1 MYCRILQVIILAED
15 PDLPAY
21 YFDPL
26 INPITSRNV
35 EKVTIEEEHLEDEDV
50 EDFEVPAYVDPLL
63 EETPLYGDNTAN
75 GIGLLWS
82 PRPYC
87 LRSDRTKRAEDIPLV
102 KAWYREHCPAGMPV
116 KVRVSYQKL
125 LKYFVLNAL
134 KRRPPKPQRKRYLFR
149 SFKGKWFI
157 IFYIRCKQDFLKLIF
172 SFM

>member
-1 MYCRILQVIILAED
+1 M
-15 PDLPAY
+15 
-21 YFDPL
+21 
-26 INPITSRNV
+26 
-35 EKVTIEEEHLEDEDV
+35 EDEELEEFV
-50 EDFEVPAYVDPLL
+50 VPDSVDPLL
-63 EETPLYGDNTAN
+63 EETSLYSDNTAN
-75 GIGLLWS
+75 GIGLIWS

-149 SFKGKWFI
+149 SFKATKFFQSTQLDWVEAALQVCRQGQFYFI
-157 IFYIRCKQDFLKLIF
+157 ISRKT
-172 SFM
+172 